1 MEDADK
7 HSCGFHDHTAGKEEA
22 MAKKL
27 HEHKIKEVVPDSIA
41 DELEIEAGDVLISIN
56 GQPIK
61 DVFDYRYLSEEE
73 ELVVLVRKADGE
85 EWELE
90 IEKDTYEDLGLVFE
104 EGLMDSYRSCRNKCI
119 FCFIDQMPPG
129 MRETLYFKDDDARLS
144 FLQGNYITLT
154 NLSEEDMERIL
165 FYKLSPINISVHT
178 TNPELRCKMLNN
190 RFAGKALEKIKR
202 FYDAGLEM
210 NGQIVLCKG
219 YNDGEELERT
229 IHDLTAYLP
238 MMQSVS
244 VVPIGMTRFRDGLA
258 KVEPFEKEDARKVLE
273 IIKKW
278 QNIILEH
285 YGTRMVHA
293 SDEWYLMAELP
304 LPREEEYEGYPQIE
318 NGVGMVRSLN
328 NEVDDYLKEL
338 TGDDRVRHLTLAT
351 GVLASPVIAAQ
362 VEKIKTKF
370 PNIEARVETIV
381 NHFFGEHITVA
392 GLLTGQD
399 IIDQLK
405 EKELG
410 DFLLLPEVLLKSGEE
425 VLLDDFTIS
434 DIEKALQTRIRIVK
448 SEGEAFVC
456 AVIE

>member
-7 HSCGFHDHTAGKEEA
+7 HSCGFHDHTTGKEEA

-304 LPREEEYEGYPQIE
+304 LPKEEEYEGYPQIE

-328 NEVDDYLKEL
+328 DEVDDYLKEL

-399 IIDQLK
+399 IIAQLK

-448 SEGEAFVC
+448 SEGEAFVR